1 MALVKIIK
9 GFYGLKTNNGIRAK
23 GIDDVAFELDD
34 VEANRIIELGIAK
47 YAEKTTVAT
56 LENHTVNK
64 KIGDSTIEKEILA
77 KNDFNNN
84 DIDIPKYDS
93 TSSVSDLRAIAKDVG
108 ITFKVGMSKSDMI
121 AALDEYFG
129 AIELSLILSAG
140 NPVKI

>member
-23 GIDDVAFELDD
+23 GIGDVAFELDD

-47 YAEKTTVAT
+47 YAEKTIVAMP
-56 LENHTVNK
+56 ENHTVNK
-64 KIGDSTIEKEILA
+64 KIGDNTVEKETLS
-77 KNDFNNN
+77 KN

-121 AALDEYFG
+121 SVLDEYFG
-129 AIELSLILSAG
+129 VIDCSPILSVE

>member
-23 GIDDVAFELDD
+23 GVGDVAFELDD

-56 LENHTVNK
+56 SENHTVNK
-64 KIGDSTIEKEILA
+64 KIGDNTVEKENLA
-77 KNDFNNN
+77 KSDFDN

-129 AIELSLILSAG
+129 ATELSLILSAG